1 MATFRLQSGG
11 RVPDESGGGYTGG
24 VGTARLHRPGHWVAV
39 LIDVTVL
46 LCVALF
52 IVAAFWVGWHILQ
65 VSRP

>member
-1 MATFRLQSGG
+1 
-11 RVPDESGGGYTGG
+11 

-46 LCVALF
+46 LCVAVF
-52 IVAAFWVGWHILQ
+52 IVAAFWVSWHFLQ

>member
-1 MATFRLQSGG
+1 
-11 RVPDESGGGYTGG
+11 

-46 LCVALF
+46 LCVAVF
-52 IVAAFWVGWHILQ
+52 IIGAFWVGWHILQ